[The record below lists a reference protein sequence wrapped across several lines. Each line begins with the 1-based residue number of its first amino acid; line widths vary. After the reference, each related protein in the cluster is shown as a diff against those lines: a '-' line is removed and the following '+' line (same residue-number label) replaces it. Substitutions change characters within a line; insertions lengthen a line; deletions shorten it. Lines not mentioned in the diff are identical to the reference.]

1 MAEEKKWTDA
11 QEELRV
17 YIVNTR
23 WCYDIYHG
31 MAKEIAKN
39 FLAKGWSKDKK
50 VITGYKYLKRAA
62 EMARNAV
69 RVYRQEIG
77 SLGRIGCRQAGDV
90 GMMILREDAQETFE
104 FMAEHGES

>member
-31 MAKEIAKN
+31 MAEEIAEKY
-39 FLAKGWSKDKK
+39 LAKDWPKDEK
-50 VITGYKYLKRAA
+50 VIIGYKFLKKAA
-62 EMARNAV
+62 EMARDAV
-69 RVYRQEIG
+69 RIYRQEIG

-90 GMMILREDAQETFE
+90 GMKILREDAQETFE
-104 FMAEHGES
+104 CMCKYGKS